1 MTAPQT
7 RYPQAIL
14 VSCEIPWDE
23 NESLLDDVFRRSVQA
38 TLEHY
43 NHLYIF
49 GTAGEGYA
57 VNHAQFRQIVDI
69 FYDETRGQDIHP
81 MVGLIGMSTATV
93 LEKAAIRLRSR
104 LPRFSDLFAVLGQIE
119 RRRGHDLLLRSLRRI
134 P

>member
-49 GTAGEGYA
+49 GTAVRVMRSITRSSG
-57 VNHAQFRQIVDI
+57 RSSI
-69 FYDETRGQDIHP
+69 FSMTRR
-81 MVGLIGMSTATV
+81 VAKTSTRWSV
-93 LEKAAIRLRSR
+93 
-104 LPRFSDLFAVLGQIE
+104 
-119 RRRGHDLLLRSLRRI
+119 
-134 P
+134 